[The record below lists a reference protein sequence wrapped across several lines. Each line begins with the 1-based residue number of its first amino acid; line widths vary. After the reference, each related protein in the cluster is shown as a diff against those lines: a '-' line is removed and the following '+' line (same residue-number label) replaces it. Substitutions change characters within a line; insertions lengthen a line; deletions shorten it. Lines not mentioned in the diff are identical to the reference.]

1 MCDYGTDLVHSIF
14 MAANGRIEYRS
25 CHYLLRS
32 WCIIQRIGFTK
43 VLIVDLNI
51 GPDQIGQLGVYRKHL
66 KTHLPMEM
74 RNKSRDNYLRPRY
87 RGTDGN
93 ENKKQQKLIC
103 QLERTKMDFVLF
115 LCVFRTVIF
124 VALDTCFINNL
135 F

>member
-1 MCDYGTDLVHSIF
+1 
-14 MAANGRIEYRS
+14 
-25 CHYLLRS
+25 
-32 WCIIQRIGFTK
+32 
-43 VLIVDLNI
+43 VDLNI